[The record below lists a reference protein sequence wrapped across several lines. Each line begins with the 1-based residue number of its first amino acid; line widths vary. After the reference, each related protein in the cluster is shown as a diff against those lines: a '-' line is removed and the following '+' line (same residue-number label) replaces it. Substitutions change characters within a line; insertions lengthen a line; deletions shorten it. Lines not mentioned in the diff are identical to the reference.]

1 MERVCSD
8 ERLFVN
14 AWANWADCLLSS
26 AVREA
31 KALACLIRSV
41 DCLSNAVVRDA
52 VSVVCSRAFCDV
64 SVGCSGC
71 FETVG
76 RAAFFSFCSSAVEGG
91 SAGEVGAIAFPPF
104 VPVAEEEDVCCTADN
119 LWGLSPL
126 FGEYGC
132 SVSAVSVSTDCRTG
146 RSVKE
151 KQTVR
156 SAVSGNASKI
166 LNFDR
171 RFCWLCRMRTPS
183 TDASVLAGCATF
195 QTLKPQASLHPLQ
208 DENTAYWRCWDARKQ
223 NTRCNEAGGRLS
235 AGSYKSIGF

>member
-1 MERVCSD
+1 MGRGFPNIEVSEEALFVESENLAIRLASAWDRLADCLLSAAIRDAMERVCSD

-91 SAGEVGAIAFPPF
+91 GAGEVGAIAFPPF
-104 VPVAEEEDVCCTADN
+104 VPVAEEEDICCTADN

-171 RFCWLCRMRTPS
+171 RFCLFRAIMIRRFLMS
-183 TDASVLAGCATF
+183 
-195 QTLKPQASLHPLQ
+195 
-208 DENTAYWRCWDARKQ
+208 E
-223 NTRCNEAGGRLS
+223 
-235 AGSYKSIGF
+235 

>member
-1 MERVCSD
+1 MGQIGRLPVERSHTGCYGTGLFGREVVCQCMGQLGRLSIELSRTGGQSIGLFD
-8 ERLFVN
+8 QIGRLPVERSRTGCRIGRMLPGVLRCLGRLFR
-14 AWANWADCLLSS
+14 L
-26 AVREA
+26 
-31 KALACLIRSV
+31 
-41 DCLSNAVVRDA
+41 
-52 VSVVCSRAFCDV
+52 
-64 SVGCSGC
+64 
-71 FETVG
+71 
-76 RAAFFSFCSSAVEGG
+76 
-91 SAGEVGAIAFPPF
+91 VGAIAFPPF

-171 RFCWLCRMRTPS
+171 RFCLFRAIMIRRFLMS
-183 TDASVLAGCATF
+183 
-195 QTLKPQASLHPLQ
+195 
-208 DENTAYWRCWDARKQ
+208 E
-223 NTRCNEAGGRLS
+223 
-235 AGSYKSIGF
+235 